1 MEQHLDLIL
10 SFISMGLSMGII
22 AGACFLKIPQL
33 LTILKHQSVAGLS
46 PLSIYAEITSGLGMV
61 LYNLHANTPFL
72 YYGETVAVLLQNL
85 LLLLLLWRYASPPT
99 SLSDRLVPSAIVLAL
114 GTVGWSL
121 PEHKE
126 WIVRATLPLVVA
138 MRLPQILT
146 NWSNRHTGQLAALT
160 ALMALAGSLA
170 RLFTTLKELG
180 PKDPQLLVYAL
191 SFSLNAVV
199 MAQIVWYRQATAEA
213 MESKERKGG
222 REGGKEGGSPVRRS
236 ARLEKRK
243 EA

>member
-1 MEQHLDLIL
+1 MLRDI
-10 SFISMGLSMGII
+10 
-22 AGACFLKIPQL
+22 
-33 LTILKHQSVAGLS
+33 VAWGQEEE
-46 PLSIYAEITSGLGMV
+46 PRR
-61 LYNLHANTPFL
+61 
-72 YYGETVAVLLQNL
+72 VLLVPPSL
-85 LLLLLLWRYASPPT
+85 LPPSLPP
-99 SLSDRLVPSAIVLAL
+99 SLSLS
-114 GTVGWSL
+114 
-121 PEHKE
+121 
-126 WIVRATLPLVVA
+126 
-138 MRLPQILT
+138 
-146 NWSNRHTGQLAALT
+146 GQLAALT